1 MFCPGSETKK
11 IDPNAMCNGDADCPG
26 ATDETNCS
34 CRTRIDPSRL
44 CDNVYGCPTGEDE
57 LACPGKIFS
66 FF

>member
-1 MFCPGSETKK
+1 
-11 IDPNAMCNGDADCPG
+11 MCNGDADCPG